1 MNPILR
7 NILSLIAGLVLG
19 NIVNMSIVMIGPSL
33 IPPPDGTDMTTV
45 EGLKAALPLL
55 KPQHYIMPLLAHG
68 LGTLAGAFLT
78 AKLAISH
85 HKTLALVI
93 GIFFLIGGIAASMMI
108 PAPTLFIVLDLA
120 VAYLPMAYLG
130 FLLARKK

>member
-19 NIVNMSIVMIGPSL
+19 NIVNMFIVMIGPSL

-55 KPQHYIMPLLAHG
+55 KPKHYIMPLLAHG

-85 HKTLALVI
+85 HKRFAIVI
-93 GIFFLIGGIAASMMI
+93 GIFFLVGGIAASMMI

>member
-85 HKTLALVI
+85 HKRLAIVI
-93 GIFFLIGGIAASMMI
+93 GIFFLVGGIAASMMI